1 MGTQGSSGDCND
13 CPVFRKGPPVFY
25 GRMQQLISQHEE
37 TDGTHEAASQA
48 QHLLPVSSI
57 LRLHPP

>member
-1 MGTQGSSGDCND
+1 MGTQGSVGDCND
-13 CPVFRKGPPVFY
+13 CCFFRKGPPMFY
-25 GRMQQLISQHEE
+25 GWMQQFIPQHEE

-57 LRLHPP
+57 PRLHPL